1 MSGHFP
7 FAIQLL
13 DLLGAAVFALT
24 GALRAV
30 THKLDLMGAAVLAV
44 VTALGGGMIRDA
56 LIGHHPPAAF
66 VDQSYLIIAIVTG
79 ALTFFWG
86 RRLNEQE
93 PWIIAFDALGLGVF
107 TLVGAYVADQAG
119 LSAVGIVF
127 IAMLT
132 ATGGGVLRA
141 MLVSEIPFILRK
153 EVYASASLA
162 GGLLYLLLAHYA
174 IGGLW
179 LFWSVIVVT
188 TSVRLLSWRLNL
200 HLPQS

>member
-1 MSGHFP
+1 
-7 FAIQLL
+7 
-13 DLLGAAVFALT
+13 
-24 GALRAV
+24 
-30 THKLDLMGAAVLAV
+30 
-44 VTALGGGMIRDA
+44 
-56 LIGHHPPAAF
+56 
-66 VDQSYLIIAIVTG
+66 
-79 ALTFFWG
+79 
-86 RRLNEQE
+86 
-93 PWIIAFDALGLGVF
+93 
-107 TLVGAYVADQAG
+107 
-119 LSAVGIVF
+119 
-127 IAMLT
+127 MLT

-179 LFWSVIVVT
+179 LCWSVIVVT